1 MSGCRP
7 SVTGYRSWCDSKQA
21 VCRSAGEMLREAM
34 EGPAG
39 SLLTDVDGSLDTSQI
54 WGRVVTWWRCL
65 HEIEEAL

>member
-1 MSGCRP
+1 MSECRP
-7 SVTGYRSWCDSKQA
+7 WVTGCGSWCDSKQA
-21 VCRSAGEMLREAM
+21 VCRTAGEVLRETM

-54 WGRVVTWWRCL
+54 WGHVVAWWRRL